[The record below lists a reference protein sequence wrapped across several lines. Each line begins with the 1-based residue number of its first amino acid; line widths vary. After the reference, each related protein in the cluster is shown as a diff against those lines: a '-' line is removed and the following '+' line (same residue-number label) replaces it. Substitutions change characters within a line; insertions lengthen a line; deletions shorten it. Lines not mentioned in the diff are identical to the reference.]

1 MTTTQDSIERS
12 PNAALSGLF
21 AAVTTPRLA
30 SGAIDLATFDRH
42 LELLLDADVD
52 GICLGGA
59 TAEYPHLEVRERIDL
74 LRHAARMLPRHKT
87 LLVGIGASSIW
98 RVLELGAHAFEHGSR
113 AVLVPMPMFFRYEQ
127 EDLYAYVAEVARTL
141 QAPCLLY
148 DLPDFA
154 SPLAPET
161 AIALLEQEPHVR
173 GIKDSSGRPD
183 RLARFADAR
192 GARGWTLLIGD
203 DSKLA
208 DGLALGW
215 NGGVSGLASFCPE
228 LLVALV
234 RAATSGDATRL
245 AHVRALISELIA
257 ALAAFPVPW
266 GIRIALEAR
275 GLPTGPLPW
284 PVSDERR
291 AHAAKLKS
299 WLPAWLERA
308 EAADWSRVS
317 SSSQG

>member
-1 MTTTQDSIERS
+1 MTTIQDSTER
-12 PNAALSGLF
+12 PPHAALSGLF

-30 SGAIDLATFDRH
+30 SGAVDLAIFESH
-42 LELLLDADVD
+42 LELLVEAGVD

-59 TAEYPHLEVRERIDL
+59 TAEYPHLEVRERLDL
-74 LRHAARMLPRHKT
+74 VSRAARTLPRDKT

-98 RVLELGAHAFEHGSR
+98 RVLELGEHAFEHGSR
-113 AVLVPMPMFFRYEQ
+113 AVLLPMPMFFRYDQ
-127 EDLYAYVAEVARTL
+127 DDLYAYVAEIARAL

-148 DLPDFA
+148 DLPDFT

-161 AIALLEQEPHVR
+161 AITLLTQEPHVV

-183 RLARFADAR
+183 HLGRYVDAR
-192 GARGWTLLIGD
+192 GARSWTLLIGD

-215 NGGVSGLASFCPE
+215 NGGVSGLASVCPE

-234 RAATSGDATRL
+234 RAATSADAKRL

-257 ALAAFPVPW
+257 ALAVFPVPW
-266 GIRIALEAR
+266 GIRLALQTR
-275 GLPTGPLPW
+275 GLPVGPLPW
-284 PVSDERR
+284 PMSDARR
-291 AHAAKLKS
+291 AHAARLKT

-308 EAADWSRVS
+308 QASDWSHVS
-317 SSSQG
+317 SSK